1 MSRRENK
8 FTMNIIIDAVIGIM
22 SETWF
27 VLNESALWVL
37 IGFAMAA
44 LVKVFVPDDMVAKY
58 LGKNGVGGVFRAA
71 LFGIPLPLCSCGVIP
86 AAMGL
91 KKQGASRGAVVSF
104 LVSTPETGVDSI
116 ALTWALFDPIMT
128 IARPVTA
135 FISAMT
141 AGLLENFLGP
151 KETVSQAVEA
161 VGCCAGCCSSE
172 IPVPNP
178 PKKRFSVRLRE
189 SFDYAFGD
197 LLSDIGKW
205 LFIGLLLA
213 GIISYFIPDSFL
225 EAKLGHG
232 IVPMLIMLAIGIP
245 LYICATASTPL
256 AAALVLKGLSPGA
269 ALVFLI
275 AGPATNVT
283 TITLLYKML
292 GKRSLAIYLG
302 SIMVSALLCGIALD
316 WVYLSLGIK
325 IAPAIATGVGEELS
339 GWFSY
344 LCSVILIGLILWNI
358 IRDKIKPS
366 TVCR

>member
-1 MSRRENK
+1 
-8 FTMNIIIDAVIGIM
+8 MNFIIDAFVGIIG
-22 SETWF
+22 ETWTI
-27 VLNESALWVL
+27 LNESALWVL

-58 LGKNGVGGVFRAA
+58 LGKDGVGGVFRAA

-116 ALTWALFDPIMT
+116 AITWALFDPIMT

-141 AGLLENFLGP
+141 AGLLENFLGT

-161 VGCCAGCCSSE
+161 VGCCAGCCSSQ
-172 IPVPNP
+172 IPVPDP
-178 PKKRFSVRLRE
+178 PKKRFFVRLRE

-205 LFIGLLLA
+205 LFLGLILA

-225 EAKLGHG
+225 ERSLGHG
-232 IVPMLIMLAIGIP
+232 IAPMLLMLAVGIP

-302 SIMVSALLCGIALD
+302 SIMVSALVCGFALD

-325 IAPAIATGVGEELS
+325 IAPAIATGGGELV

-344 LCSVILIGLILWNI
+344 LCSVVLIGLILWNI
-358 IRDKIKPS
+358 IRDRVKSGFDVKSAS
-366 TVCR
+366 T